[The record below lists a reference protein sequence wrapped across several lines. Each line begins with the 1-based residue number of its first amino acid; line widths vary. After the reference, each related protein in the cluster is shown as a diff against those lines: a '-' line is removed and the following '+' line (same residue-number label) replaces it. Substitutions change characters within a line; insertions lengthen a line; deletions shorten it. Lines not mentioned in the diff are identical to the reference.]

1 MTIGFTD
8 LTSTNR
14 KPDRG
19 YTRQTQ
25 PRVLSTAFGD
35 GYSQR
40 LIDGINPLKETINVS
55 FKTRTK
61 EEIDHIIS
69 FFESKGGV
77 TAFTFT
83 VNQQYY
89 SSPGTS
95 SETDVTSSD
104 ELALKVVCSAWNKTY
119 DYADYWS
126 ATATFVRVYE

>member
-1 MTIGFTD
+1 MAIGFTD

-14 KPDRG
+14 IPDKG

-25 PRVLSTAFGD
+25 PRVLTAQFGD

-40 LIDGINPLKETINVS
+40 LIDGINPLAETISVS
-55 FKTRTK
+55 FSTRDK
-61 EEIDHIIS
+61 GEIDHIIS

-77 TAFTFT
+77 SSFTFT

-89 SSPGTS
+89 ASPGIT

-104 ELALKVVCSAWNKTY
+104 ELALKVVCSSWNKTY
-119 DYADYWS
+119 NFGDYWS
-126 ATATFVRVYE
+126 ATATFTRVYE

>member
-1 MTIGFTD
+1 MAIGFTD

-14 KPDRG
+14 KPDKG
-19 YTRQTQ
+19 YTRQTT
-25 PRVLSTAFGD
+25 PKVLTAQFGD

-40 LIDGINPLKETINVS
+40 LIDGINPLKETINVT
-55 FKTRTK
+55 FNTRDK
-61 EEIDHIIS
+61 GEIDHIIS

-77 TAFTFT
+77 SSFTFT

-89 SSPGTS
+89 ASPGVT

-119 DYADYWS
+119 NYGDYWS

>member
-1 MTIGFTD
+1 MAIGFTD

-14 KPDRG
+14 KPDKG
-19 YTRQTQ
+19 YTRSTT
-25 PRVLSTAFGD
+25 PRALITKFGD

-40 LIDGINPLKETINVS
+40 LIDGINPLMETINVS
-55 FKTRTK
+55 FKTRDK
-61 EEIDHIIS
+61 GEIDHIIS

-89 SSPGTS
+89 ASPGVT

-104 ELALKVVCSAWNKTY
+104 ELALKVICSSWNKTH
-119 DYADYWS
+119 DFGDYWS
-126 ATATFVRVYE
+126 ATATFTRVYE

>member
-1 MTIGFTD
+1 MAIGFTD

>member
-1 MTIGFTD
+1 MAIGFTD

-19 YTRQTQ
+19 YTRQTT
-25 PRVLSTAFGD
+25 PRVLSTQFGD
-35 GYSQR
+35 GYQQR
-40 LIDGINPLKETINVS
+40 FIDGINPLKESINVS
-55 FKTRTK
+55 FKTREK
-61 EEIDHIIS
+61 AEIDHIIS

-83 VNQQYY
+83 VNQQYH
-89 SSPGTS
+89 SSPGIT

-104 ELALKVVCSAWNKTY
+104 ELALKVICSSWNKTH

>member
-1 MTIGFTD
+1 MAIGFTD

-14 KPDRG
+14 VPDKG

-25 PRVLSTAFGD
+25 PRVLATQFGD
-35 GYSQR
+35 GYQQR
-40 LIDGINPLKETINVS
+40 LIDGINPLRETINVA
-55 FKTRTK
+55 FNTRTAA
-61 EEIDHIIS
+61 EIDHIIS

-104 ELALKVVCSAWNKTY
+104 ELALKVICTSWNKKH
-119 DYADYWS
+119 DFGDYWS
-126 ATATFVRVYE
+126 ATASFVRVYE

>member
-25 PRVLSTAFGD
+25 PRILATSFGD
-35 GYSQR
+35 GYQQR
-40 LIDGINPLKETINVS
+40 LIDGINPLKETINVT

-104 ELALKVVCSAWNKTY
+104 ELALKVICSSWNKTY

>member
-1 MTIGFTD
+1 MAIGFTD

-14 KPDRG
+14 KPDKG
-19 YTRQTQ
+19 YTRQTT
-25 PRVLSTAFGD
+25 PRVLTAQFGD

-40 LIDGINPLKETINVS
+40 LINGINPLAETINVS
-55 FKTRTK
+55 FSTRDK
-61 EEIDHIIS
+61 GEIDHIIS

-77 TAFTFT
+77 SSFTFT

-89 SSPGTS
+89 ASPGVT

-104 ELALKVVCSAWNKTY
+104 ELALKVICPTWNKTY
-119 DYADYWS
+119 NFGDYWS

>member
-1 MTIGFTD
+1 MAIGFTD

-14 KPDRG
+14 KPDKG

-25 PRVLSTAFGD
+25 PRVLTAQFGD

-40 LIDGINPLKETINVS
+40 LIDGINPLQETINVS
-55 FKTRTK
+55 FKTREK
-61 EEIDHIIS
+61 AEIDHIIS

-83 VNQQYY
+83 VDQQYY

-104 ELALKVVCSAWNKTY
+104 ELALNVICSSWNKTH
-119 DYADYWS
+119 DYGDYWS
-126 ATATFVRVYE
+126 ATATFTRVYE

>member
-1 MTIGFTD
+1 MAIGFTD

-14 KPDRG
+14 KPDKG

-25 PRVLSTAFGD
+25 PRVLLAQFGD

-40 LIDGINPLKETINVS
+40 LIDGINPLAETISVS
-55 FKTRTK
+55 FSTRDK
-61 EEIDHIIS
+61 GEIDHIIS

-77 TAFTFT
+77 SSFTFN

-89 SSPGTS
+89 SSPGVT

-104 ELALKVVCSAWNKTY
+104 ELALKVICSSWNKTH
-119 DYADYWS
+119 DFGDFWS
-126 ATATFVRVYE
+126 ATASFVRVYE

>member
-1 MTIGFTD
+1 MATGFTD

-14 KPDRG
+14 KPDKG

-25 PRVLSTAFGD
+25 PRVLTAQFGD

-40 LIDGINPLKETINVS
+40 LIDGINPLQETINVS
-55 FKTRTK
+55 FKTREK
-61 EEIDHIIS
+61 AEIDHIIS

-77 TAFTFT
+77 TSFTFT
-83 VNQQYY
+83 VDQQYY

-95 SETDVTSSD
+95 TETDVTSSD
-104 ELALKVVCSAWNKTY
+104 ELALKVICSAWNKTH
-119 DYADYWS
+119 DYGDYWS

>member
-1 MTIGFTD
+1 MATGFTD

-14 KPDRG
+14 KPDKG

-25 PRVLSTAFGD
+25 PRVLTAQFGD

-40 LIDGINPLKETINVS
+40 LIDGINPLQETINVS
-55 FKTRTK
+55 FKTREK
-61 EEIDHIIS
+61 AEIDHIIS

-77 TAFTFT
+77 TSFTFT
-83 VNQQYY
+83 VDQQYY

-95 SETDVTSSD
+95 TETDVTSSD
-104 ELALKVVCSAWNKTY
+104 ELALKVICSAWNKTHNY
-119 DYADYWS
+119 GDYWS

>member
-1 MTIGFTD
+1 MAIGFTD

-14 KPDRG
+14 KPDKG
-19 YTRQTQ
+19 YTRNTQ
-25 PRVLSTAFGD
+25 PRVLLSQFGD

-40 LIDGINPLKETINVS
+40 LIDGINPLAETINVS
-55 FKTRTK
+55 FKTRDK
-61 EEIDHIIS
+61 GEIDHIIS

-89 SSPGTS
+89 ASPGVT

-104 ELALKVVCSAWNKTY
+104 ELALKVICSSWNKTH
-119 DYADYWS
+119 DFGDYWS
-126 ATATFVRVYE
+126 ATATFTRVYE

>member
-1 MTIGFTD
+1 MAIGFTD

-14 KPDRG
+14 IPDKG

-25 PRVLSTAFGD
+25 PRVLTAQFGD

-40 LIDGINPLKETINVS
+40 LIDGINPLKETINVT
-55 FKTRTK
+55 FNTRDK
-61 EEIDHIIS
+61 AEIDHIIS

-77 TAFTFT
+77 SSFTFN

-89 SSPGTS
+89 SSPGVT

-104 ELALKVVCSAWNKTY
+104 ELALKVVCSSWNKTY
-119 DYADYWS
+119 NFGDYWS

>member
-1 MTIGFTD
+1 MAIGFTD

-14 KPDRG
+14 KPDKG
-19 YTRQTQ
+19 YTRQTT
-25 PRVLSTAFGD
+25 PRALIAQFGD

-40 LIDGINPLKETINVS
+40 LIDGINPLMETINVS
-55 FKTRTK
+55 FSTRDK

-77 TAFTFT
+77 SSFTFT

-89 SSPGTS
+89 SSPGVS

-104 ELALKVVCSAWNKTY
+104 ELALKVVCSTWNKTY
-119 DYADYWS
+119 NFGDYWS

>member
-1 MTIGFTD
+1 MAIGFTD

-14 KPDRG
+14 KPDKG
-19 YTRQTQ
+19 YTRQTT
-25 PRVLSTAFGD
+25 PRVLTSQFGD

-40 LIDGINPLKETINVS
+40 LIDGINPLAETINVS
-55 FKTRTK
+55 FKTRDK
-61 EEIDHIIS
+61 GEIDHIIS

-89 SSPGTS
+89 TSPGVT

-104 ELALKVVCSAWNKTY
+104 ELALKVICSSWNKTH
-119 DYADYWS
+119 DFGDYWS
-126 ATATFVRVYE
+126 ATATFTRVYE

>member
-1 MTIGFTD
+1 MAIGFTE

-14 KPDRG
+14 KPDKG

-25 PRVLSTAFGD
+25 PRVLTAQFGD

-40 LIDGINPLKETINVS
+40 LIDGINPLQETINVS
-55 FKTRTK
+55 FKTREK
-61 EEIDHIIS
+61 AEIDHIIS

-83 VNQQYY
+83 VDQQYY

-104 ELALKVVCSAWNKTY
+104 ELALKVICSSWNKTH
-119 DYADYWS
+119 DYGDYWS
-126 ATATFVRVYE
+126 ATATFTRVYE

>member
-1 MTIGFTD
+1 MAIGFTD

-14 KPDRG
+14 KPDKG

-25 PRVLSTAFGD
+25 PKILMAQFGD

-55 FKTRTK
+55 FKTREK
-61 EEIDHIIS
+61 AEIDHIIS

-89 SSPGTS
+89 ASPGTS

-104 ELALKVVCSAWNKTY
+104 ELALKVICSSWNKTH

-126 ATATFVRVYE
+126 ATATFTRVYE